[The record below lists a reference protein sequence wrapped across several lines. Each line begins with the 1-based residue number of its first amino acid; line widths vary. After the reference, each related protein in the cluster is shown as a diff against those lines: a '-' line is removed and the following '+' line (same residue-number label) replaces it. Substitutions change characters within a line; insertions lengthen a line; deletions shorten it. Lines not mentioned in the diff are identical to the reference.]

1 VLKETTAQYKIA
13 HLRKRVRVVQG
24 GSSSSKTFTIIPLLI
39 HYANKNPNKEISIV
53 SESIPHLRRG
63 AMRDFVKIM
72 EWIGL
77 MNYSNWNKSTLTY
90 YFDNGSFIEFFS
102 ADQPDKMR
110 GARRDV
116 LFVNEAN
123 NVDWESYYQL
133 SIRTREFIYID
144 FNPVNEF
151 WAHTELVGRNNVDYV
166 ILTYKDNEALEQSII
181 NEFKEAEEKAK
192 TSDYWRNWVDVYVYG
207 KIGNLQGSIFNN
219 WKQCDFIPDE
229 AQLKGYGLDFGYTN
243 DPTALTAIYYMD
255 GAYYLDEVIYEK
267 GLTNADLNNKMK
279 SLDVDKSIHIYAD
292 SAEPKSIKE
301 LKLYG
306 WRVVDAIKGRDSIN
320 FGIQEMQKETFLVTK
335 KSLNLINEFR
345 KYMWKVDKEGK
356 PINQPIDAFNH
367 AIDGI
372 RYYFQSKN
380 KQPRRYYAGS

>member
-1 VLKETTAQYKIA
+1 
-13 HLRKRVRVVQG
+13 
-24 GSSSSKTFTIIPLLI
+24 
-39 HYANKNPNKEISIV
+39 
-53 SESIPHLRRG
+53 
-63 AMRDFVKIM
+63 
-72 EWIGL
+72 
-77 MNYSNWNKSTLTY
+77 
-90 YFDNGSFIEFFS
+90 
-102 ADQPDKMR
+102 MR

-219 WKQCDFIPDE
+219 WRQCDYIPDE

-243 DPTALTAIYYMD
+243 DPSALTAIYYMD

-267 GLTNADLNNKMK
+267 GLTNADINNKMK
-279 SLDVDKSIHIYAD
+279 SLGVDKSIHIYAD

-320 FGIQEMQKETFLVTK
+320 FGIQEMQKETFYITK
-335 KSLNLINEFR
+335 KSLNLVNEFR

-356 PINQPIDAFNH
+356 AINQPIDAFNH
-367 AIDGI
+367 GIDGI

>member
-1 VLKETTAQYKIA
+1 MLKRTTAQSKIA
-13 HLRKRVRVVQG
+13 RLRKRVRVVQG

-39 HYANKNPNKEISIV
+39 HYANNNSGKEISIV

-72 EWIGL
+72 GWIGL

-151 WAHTELVGRNNVDYV
+151 WAHTELVGRKNVDFV
-166 ILTYKDNEALEQSII
+166 VLTYKDNEALEQSII
-181 NEFKEAEEKAK
+181 NEFQIAEEKAK

-207 KIGNLQGSIFNN
+207 KIGNLQGAIFNN
-219 WKQCDFIPDE
+219 WTTIDTIPDD
-229 AQLKGYGLDFGYTN
+229 AKYLGSGLDFGFTN
-243 DPTALTAIYYMD
+243 DPTAVLDVYQYD
-255 GAYYLDEVIYEK
+255 GKIIVDEVLYQRGLINANIASKLDKEK
-267 GLTNADLNNKMK
+267 YY
-279 SLDVDKSIHIYAD
+279 VAD
-292 SAEPKSIKE
+292 SAEPKSIAELRGYGLRVKE
-301 LKLYG
+301 
-306 WRVVDAIKGRDSIN
+306 ATKGKDSIL
-320 FGIQEMQKETFLVTK
+320 FGIQLVQEKELLVTS
-335 KSLNLINEFR
+335 KSVNLIKELR
-345 KYMWKVDKEGK
+345 SYCWDKNRQGETLNK
-356 PINQPIDAFNH
+356 PIDDFNH
-367 AIDGI
+367 LMDAL
-372 RYYFQSKN
+372 RYIFMDKFGN
-380 KQPRRYYAGS
+380 KMSGSYSIGKV